1 MDILIR
7 LDDVNFQKVSQHQ
20 LANCDGDW
28 RLYVEC
34 IDWQTAEVN
43 LVLRNRALQ
52 QQLGLN

>member
-7 LDDVNFQKVSQHQ
+7 LDDVNFQKVSLPQ
-20 LANCDGDW
+20 LANRDGDW

-43 LVLRNRALQ
+43 LSLRNRALK
-52 QQLGLN
+52 QQLGLI